1 MCVCSK
7 KWHDNHN
14 FKSDGQGIIYMIR
27 FYCVLMVGLLLGH
40 AQAQEMS
47 VLEGVVLGKSSPLSG
62 ANVAVI
68 MGQDTLSAVTGNDG
82 TYRIERIRAGAHRLE
97 ASHVA
102 YQKAV
107 ENGFVFVGGQ
117 NHRWDVTLV
126 ARELTLDEIVV
137 NPGSF
142 SVMEDDPVAPR
153 GLSRAEIK
161 AIPAVTDDIFRT
173 VERLPGVS
181 GGDFLARFTVRG
193 GDYDQV
199 LVTLDGLELFEPFH
213 LKDLGGGV
221 LSIIDSEVV
230 GGLDMM
236 TGGFSADFGNRQSA
250 VLQMRSRRPEEGMR
264 ASFSAGIM
272 NARLLADG
280 ANEKWGFLVSARRGY
295 ADIMVEKIDPE
306 RDFNPE
312 YYDIFSKVTYN
323 GGKHQFGAQVLWA
336 SDTGGF
342 TQVDGDHL
350 ESAYG
355 NGYTW
360 LTWNAFLGSGFVVR
374 TLPYYGRITSDREG
388 TLFNAE
394 DSADE
399 LVDDIRTTSLYGVK
413 SDAKWQWHEKHIT
426 RFGGELRWLK
436 SDYDYR
442 RQEGRLTTHVGAS
455 RYGVVYDDVHVD
467 VTPEGWQNSVY
478 LSHKW
483 RLHDQLTADFGGR
496 FDRHTYTNDEVWSP
510 RAGLALALDEKT
522 MLRTAWGRYYQAQHI
537 GALDVHNGV
546 QTFQPSARATH
557 YVVGVERMMANDIL
571 ARVEAYHKAYDK
583 TWSRYENL
591 NQNHTTDP
599 LPDVVEGWTQVF
611 PVTGKARGIEFYVKR
626 DTGLGWNWWATYA
639 LTSTRETFATGVGDP
654 KFQGETFP
662 RAFDQAH
669 SLSFDLIYRPVS
681 DWFVGAAWQ
690 FRSGWPHTPLVLEE
704 RPDGSQRFV
713 FGNFYSE
720 QYPLYHRLDVK
731 VTHWAEYNS
740 WKLVFGLGMS
750 NIYGRTNVRHYSYF
764 EQEGRLR
771 RLIEGWLPAL
781 PFASVSA
788 EF

>member
-1 MCVCSK
+1 MGLAV
-7 KWHDNHN
+7 DNEKGG
-14 FKSDGQGIIYMIR
+14 FVQRVIGKLVFMRIFYGMILC
-27 FYCVLMVGLLLGH
+27 FGFLVSH
-40 AQAQEMS
+40 IDAQEMS
-47 VLEGVVLGKSSPLSG
+47 VLEGMILGKAAPLGG
-62 ANVAVI
+62 ANIAVI
-68 MGQDTLSAVTGNDG
+68 MEKDTLSTVTDDVGA
-82 TYRIERIRAGAHRLE
+82 YRIDRIRPGAHRLE

-102 YQKAV
+102 YQKSV
-107 ENGFVFVGGQ
+107 ENAFVFVGGQ
-117 NHRWDVTLV
+117 THQWNVTLLS
-126 ARELTLDEIVV
+126 RELTLDEIVV

-142 SVMEDDPVAPR
+142 SVMDDDPVTPR

-221 LSIIDSEVV
+221 LSIIDAEVV

-280 ANEKWGFLVSARRGY
+280 ANDKWGFLVSGRRGY
-295 ADIMVEKIDPE
+295 ADIMVAKIDPE

-312 YYDIFSKVTYN
+312 YYDIFGKVTYN
-323 GGKHQFGAQVLWA
+323 GGNHQLGAQVLWA
-336 SDTGGF
+336 SDNGGF

-360 LTWNAFLGSGFVVR
+360 LTWDAILGSHFVVR
-374 TLPYYGRITSDREG
+374 TLPYYGRITSDREA
-388 TLFNAE
+388 TLINAE
-394 DSADE
+394 DGADE
-399 LVDDIRTTSLYGVK
+399 LVDDIRTTTLYGLK
-413 SDAKWQWHEKHIT
+413 SDAKWQWHENHIT

-442 RQEGRLTTHVGAS
+442 RQESRLTDLVGAG
-455 RYGVVYDDVHVD
+455 RFGVTYDDVVVD
-467 VTPEGWQNSVY
+467 VTPEGQQNSFY

-483 RLHDQLTADFGGR
+483 RLHKQLTADVGGR
-496 FDRHTYTNDEVWSP
+496 FDRQTNTNDEVWSP
-510 RAGLALALDEKT
+510 RAGLALALDEVT

-557 YVVGVERMMANDIL
+557 YVMGIERLIGTDIL
-571 ARVEAYHKAYDK
+571 ARIEGYHKAYDK
-583 TWSRYENL
+583 VWSRYENL
-591 NQNHTTDP
+591 NQNHTSDP
-599 LPDVVEGWTQVF
+599 LPDVVDGWAQVY
-611 PVTGKARGIEFYVKR
+611 PVTGTARGIEFYVKR
-626 DTGLGWNWWATYA
+626 DTGLGLNWWATYA
-639 LTSTRETFATGVGDP
+639 LTSTRETFASGVGDP

-669 SLSFDLIYRPVS
+669 SISFDLIYRPVS

-690 FRSGWPHTPLVLEE
+690 FRSGWPHTPLVLED

-713 FGNFYSE
+713 FGDFYSE
-720 QYPLYHRLDVK
+720 LYPVYHRLDVK
-731 VTHWAEYNS
+731 VTHWAEYDS

-750 NIYGRTNVRHYSYF
+750 NIYGRTNIRHYSYF
-764 EQEGRLR
+764 LQNGQAR

>member
-1 MCVCSK
+1 MMRILCATILC
-7 KWHDNHN
+7 
-14 FKSDGQGIIYMIR
+14 
-27 FYCVLMVGLLLGH
+27 LGFFVPH
-40 AQAQEMS
+40 IGAQEMS
-47 VLEGVVLGKSSPLSG
+47 VLEGVILGKLSPLSG
-62 ANVAVI
+62 ANVTVI
-68 MGQDTLSAVTGNDG
+68 VGDDTLSAITNDVG
-82 TYRIERIRAGAHRLE
+82 EYRVDRILPGKHRVE

-102 YQKAV
+102 YQKLS
-107 ENGFVFVGGQ
+107 ESDLVFVGGQ
-117 NHRWDVTLV
+117 THRWDVRLV
-126 ARELTLDEIVV
+126 PRSLSLDEIVV

-142 SVMEDDPVAPR
+142 SVMEDDPIAPR

-221 LSIIDSEVV
+221 LSIIDAEVV

-280 ANEKWGFLVSARRGY
+280 ANEKWGFLVSARQGY

-312 YYDIFSKVTYN
+312 YYDIFGKVTYN
-323 GGKHQFGAQVLWA
+323 GDNHQLGAQVLWA

-360 LTWNAFLGSGFVVR
+360 LTWDAMLGSGLVIR
-374 TLPYYGRITSDREG
+374 TLPYYGRITSDREA

-394 DSADE
+394 DSSDE

-442 RQEGRLTTHVGAS
+442 RQDSRLTDLVGAG
-455 RYGVVYDDVHVD
+455 RFGVTYDDVAIG
-467 VTPEGWQNSVY
+467 VTPEGWQNSFY

-483 RLHDQLTADFGGR
+483 RLHDKLTADIGGR
-496 FDRHTYTNDEVWSP
+496 FDRQTYTSDEVWSP
-510 RAGLALALDEKT
+510 RAGLA
-522 MLRTAWGRYYQAQHI
+522 
-537 GALDVHNGV
+537 
-546 QTFQPSARATH
+546 
-557 YVVGVERMMANDIL
+557 
-571 ARVEAYHKAYDK
+571 
-583 TWSRYENL
+583 
-591 NQNHTTDP
+591 
-599 LPDVVEGWTQVF
+599 
-611 PVTGKARGIEFYVKR
+611 
-626 DTGLGWNWWATYA
+626 
-639 LTSTRETFATGVGDP
+639 
-654 KFQGETFP
+654 
-662 RAFDQAH
+662 
-669 SLSFDLIYRPVS
+669 
-681 DWFVGAAWQ
+681 
-690 FRSGWPHTPLVLEE
+690 
-704 RPDGSQRFV
+704 
-713 FGNFYSE
+713 
-720 QYPLYHRLDVK
+720 
-731 VTHWAEYNS
+731 
-740 WKLVFGLGMS
+740 
-750 NIYGRTNVRHYSYF
+750 
-764 EQEGRLR
+764 
-771 RLIEGWLPAL
+771 
-781 PFASVSA
+781 
-788 EF
+788 

>member
-1 MCVCSK
+1 MR
-7 KWHDNHN
+7 H
-14 FKSDGQGIIYMIR
+14 FYAIIL
-27 FYCVLMVGLLLGH
+27 CLGFVMGEGD
-40 AQAQEMS
+40 AQEMS
-47 VLEGVVLGKSSPLSG
+47 VLEGVILGKSAPLSG
-62 ANVAVI
+62 ANVSVVV
-68 MGQDTLSAVTGNDG
+68 GNDTLSAVTNDVG
-82 TYRIERIRAGAHRLE
+82 FYRIAHIQAGTHRLE

-107 ENGFVFVGGQ
+107 ENAFVFGAGQ
-117 NHRWDVTLV
+117 THRWDVTLV
-126 ARELTLDEIVV
+126 SRELSLDEIVV

-199 LVTLDGLELFEPFH
+199 LVSLDGLELFEPFH

-221 LSIIDSEVV
+221 LSIIDAEVV

-272 NARLLADG
+272 NARILADG

-312 YYDIFSKVTYN
+312 YYDIFGKVTYN
-323 GGKHQFGAQVLWA
+323 GGNHQLGAQVLWA
-336 SDTGGF
+336 SDSGGF

-350 ESAYG
+350 ESTYG

-360 LTWNAFLGSGFVVR
+360 LTWDAIIGSGLVVR
-374 TLPYYGRITSDREG
+374 TLPYYGRITSDREA
-388 TLFNAE
+388 TLINAE

-399 LVDDIRTTSLYGVK
+399 LIDDIRTTSLYGIK

-442 RQEGRLTTHVGAS
+442 KQESRLTDYVGAG
-455 RYGVVYDDVHVD
+455 RYFGVTYDEVSVD
-467 VTPEGWQNSVY
+467 VTPEGWQNSFYV
-478 LSHKW
+478 SHKW
-483 RLHDQLTADFGGR
+483 RLHNKLTADIGGR
-496 FDRHTYTNDEVWSP
+496 FDRQTYTNDEVWSP
-510 RAGLALALDEKT
+510 RAGVALVLDDKT
-522 MLRTAWGRYYQAQHI
+522 MLRTAWGRYSQSQHI

-546 QTFQPSARATH
+546 QTFQPAARATH
-557 YVVGVERMMANDIL
+557 YVMGLERLMGKNIL
-571 ARVEAYHKAYDK
+571 ARVEAYHKDYDQM
-583 TWSRYENL
+583 WSRYENL

-599 LPDVVEGWTQVF
+599 LPDVVDGWTEVF
-611 PVTGKARGIEFYVKR
+611 PVKGTARGIEFYVKR
-626 DTGLGWNWWATYA
+626 DTGLGLNWWATYA
-639 LTSTRETFATGVGDP
+639 LTSTRETFAPGVGDP
-654 KFQGETFP
+654 QFQGQTFP

-669 SLSFDLIYRPVS
+669 SVSFDLIYRPVS

-690 FRSGWPHTPLVLEE
+690 FRSGWPHTPLELED

-713 FGNFYSE
+713 FGDFYSAT
-720 QYPLYHRLDVK
+720 YPIYHRLDVK
-731 VTHWAEYNS
+731 VTHWVEYDS

-764 EQEGRLR
+764 IQDGRMR

>member
-1 MCVCSK
+1 MR
-7 KWHDNHN
+7 W
-14 FKSDGQGIIYMIR
+14 
-27 FYCVLMVGLLLGH
+27 FYAIVLWLGVGVGFVE
-40 AQAQEMS
+40 AQETS
-47 VLEGVVLGKSSPLSG
+47 VLEGVVRGKEGVLSG
-62 ANVAVI
+62 ANISVI
-68 MGQDTLSAVTGNDG
+68 AGADTLSAITGEDG
-82 TYRIERIRAGAHRLE
+82 VYRIVRIVPGTHRVE

-102 YQKAV
+102 YQRAFQDDV
-107 ENGFVFVGGQ
+107 VFVAGQ
-117 NHRWDVTLV
+117 IQRWDVTLV
-126 ARELTLDEIVV
+126 ARSLSLDEIVV

-153 GLSRAEIK
+153 GLTRAEIK

-250 VLQMRSRRPEEGMR
+250 VLQMRSRRPEEGFR
-264 ASFSAGIM
+264 ASVSAGIM

-280 ANEKWGFLVSARRGY
+280 AGEKWGFLMSARRGY

-323 GGKHQFGAQVLWA
+323 GGNHRFGAQVLWA
-336 SDTGGF
+336 SDSGGF

-350 ESAYG
+350 ESSYG

-360 LTWNAFLGSGFVVR
+360 LTWDAVLGSGLVIR
-374 TLPYYGRITSDREG
+374 TLPYYGRITGDREA

-426 RFGGELRWLK
+426 RFGGEVRWLK

-442 RQEGRLTTHVGAS
+442 RQENRLTEHVGAG
-455 RYGVVYDDVHVD
+455 RFGVVYDAQAVD

-478 LSHKW
+478 MSHKW
-483 RLHDQLTADFGGR
+483 RLHEKVTADFGGR
-496 FDRHTYTNDEVWSP
+496 FDRHTYTDDAVWSP

-537 GALDVHNGV
+537 GSLDVHNGV
-546 QTFQPSARATH
+546 QTFQPAARATH
-557 YVVGVERMMANDIL
+557 YVVGLERMLGDDVI
-571 ARVEAYHKAYDK
+571 ARVEAYQKEYGRV
-583 TWSRYENL
+583 WSRFENL

-599 LPDVVEGWTQVF
+599 LPDVVDGWVEVF
-611 PVTGKARGIEFYVKR
+611 PVTGTARGIELYVKR
-626 DTGLGWNWWATYA
+626 DTGLGLNWWATYA
-639 LTSTRETFATGVGDP
+639 LTSTRETFAMGLGDP
-654 KFQGETFP
+654 KFQGQTLP
-662 RAFDQAH
+662 RAFDQTH
-669 SLSFDLIYRPVS
+669 SLSFDIIYRPVS

-690 FRSGWPHTPLVLEE
+690 FRSGWPHTPLILED
-704 RPDGSQRFV
+704 RPNGAQRFV
-713 FGNFYSE
+713 YGDYYSAT
-720 QYPLYHRLDVK
+720 YPMYHRLDVK
-731 VTHWAEYNS
+731 VTHWAEYDS

-764 EQEGRLR
+764 VQDGRLR
-771 RLIEGWLPAL
+771 RLVEGWLPAL
-781 PFASVSA
+781 PFVSVSA